1 MCSSFSILKFD
12 QHNIQ
17 EQEGYLD
24 MMNNNK
30 IFKDFV
36 KIGPIYKLL

>member
-1 MCSSFSILKFD
+1 MWSSFSILKFD

-17 EQEGYLD
+17 EQEGCLD

-30 IFKDFV
+30 TFKDFV
-36 KIGPIYKLL
+36 KIGPTYYLL